1 MSLTAGVVT
10 RVDHAGEQVNCKD
23 KSSRGFKGITW
34 KENSRLRH
42 VFAPV
47 LVQLYKELESNGYGI
62 KYFRSNH
69 YQLNNSHIA
78 MNSESGWPHIPFQK
92 SNLKTIVKDR
102 VITEDNAEL
111 LVLCE
116 TACENIYKNMVNERL
131 ASDFQGSIFTH
142 LEKLNLVLNGEKS

>member
-1 MSLTAGVVT
+1 M
-10 RVDHAGEQVNCKD
+10 
-23 KSSRGFKGITW
+23 
-34 KENSRLRH
+34 
-42 VFAPV
+42 
-47 LVQLYKELESNGYGI
+47 
-62 KYFRSNH
+62 
-69 YQLNNSHIA
+69 
-78 MNSESGWPHIPFQK
+78 
-92 SNLKTIVKDR
+92 KTIVTDR